1 MSDRKTIYFP
11 DGFCEQHLADA
22 EHGLSSRIQAI
33 IRRYDMIVRNC
44 RPLFTRVEW
53 CAICDA
59 NNGVDDLLLGEHPS
73 SARQMIWANVADAA
87 QQNDLASKWDI
98 DADQLVARLRNLSVA
113 ESFAVY
119 EAVRTFWQHAEK
131 DIDAALQAAGMIP
144 SDQVHE

>member
-11 DGFCEQHLADA
+11 DGFSEQYLADA

-33 IRRYDMIVRNC
+33 IRRYDMIVTQS
-44 RPLFTRVEW
+44 RPLMTRNEW

-59 NNGVDDLLLGEHPS
+59 NNGVDDLLMGEHPD

-87 QQNDLASKWDI
+87 QQNDLANKWDI
-98 DADQLVARLRNLSVA
+98 DAEALVHRLRHLNVA
-113 ESFAVY
+113 EAFAVY
-119 EAVRTFWQHAEK
+119 EAVRAFWQHADK
-131 DIDAALQAAGMIP
+131 DTDAALQAAGMLP